1 MYDES
6 PLNIEDHKVL
16 QRIFV
21 HTAIT
26 RTLLKRFDTD
36 LGVRFDEVFSNW
48 PLDHGT
54 RTEIENLGDTP
65 GPWSSA
71 PAEELCRTAQMQLAG
86 RPFSDVG
93 ERRKI
98 SWKALGI
105 NWVVEFD
112 NDQMISSISEEL
124 VSTLQVIL
132 ADLAAKDLLLL
143 PTRVLV
149 NTHITDGMKLD
160 VEEIPSNTIATWRVG
175 FPRKWIRNLKA
186 LDDLRDAV
194 LALAVTVLGKCSMLS
209 DDQFLAEIERIF
221 ADGLTTKIFSIRPYA
236 ELYTEFMPE
245 SEFNVSVR
253 QSMRPLFS
261 TYPFEHQEH
270 ALLAWNQ
277 SDGLGYSKERARE
290 YLKNRY
296 EKGIRPIRRSLS
308 RLLKDQHF
316 LSEIKKLRKSGY
328 LDWEILLIV
337 SNICV
342 ADRAKSLLPPM
353 APFHEQERVMNE
365 LMFREE
371 AESDKQISSSIFTGE
386 RIALQRKIFLA
397 SVAGTWGLVLQQRTP
412 DFEALDKL
420 LDARYHNSGD
430 DIPHHELF
438 SFS

>member
-16 QRIFV
+16 QHIFV
-21 HTAIT
+21 HTAIA

-36 LGVRFDEVFSNW
+36 LGVRFDEVFANW
-48 PLDHGT
+48 PLDQGT

-71 PAEELCRTAQMQLAG
+71 PAEELCRTAQTQLAG

-105 NWVVEFD
+105 SWVVEFD
-112 NDQMISSISEEL
+112 NEQMISSISEEL

-186 LDDLRDAV
+186 FDDLRDAV

-209 DDQFLAEIERIF
+209 GNQL
-221 ADGLTTKIFSIRPYA
+221 GST
-236 ELYTEFMPE
+236 
-245 SEFNVSVR
+245 
-253 QSMRPLFS
+253 PL
-261 TYPFEHQEH
+261 
-270 ALLAWNQ
+270 L
-277 SDGLGYSKERARE
+277 
-290 YLKNRY
+290 
-296 EKGIRPIRRSLS
+296 
-308 RLLKDQHF
+308 
-316 LSEIKKLRKSGY
+316 
-328 LDWEILLIV
+328 
-337 SNICV
+337 
-342 ADRAKSLLPPM
+342 
-353 APFHEQERVMNE
+353 
-365 LMFREE
+365 
-371 AESDKQISSSIFTGE
+371 
-386 RIALQRKIFLA
+386 
-397 SVAGTWGLVLQQRTP
+397 RTP
-412 DFEALDKL
+412 D
-420 LDARYHNSGD
+420 
-430 DIPHHELF
+430 
-438 SFS
+438 